1 MKCYAKKKLPRLTK
15 HLKTMNDILFPYD
28 GNDYSLTDKEKE
40 VRDIMLYTFNPALKT
55 VLNIYNHDEFLKFG
69 YNSCRQTAIFGAYF
83 LKTLLP
89 DYEIRAWEGDF
100 VEPVNG
106 VATPYVHAFIIAKK
120 DNRRL
125 LIDLSRTTKRLLF
138 HPLFGNIY
146 PDSFDYKD
154 VAYISKERLDYVS
167 LVETDEKEYLTG
179 LKPLTL
185 LSLISSLM
193 TDIANKPSE
202 EQKVFWESIY
212 KQFTQIL

>member
-1 MKCYAKKKLPRLTK
+1 MS
-15 HLKTMNDILFPYD
+15 DILFPYD
-28 GNDYSLTDKEKE
+28 SNDYSLTDKEKE
-40 VRDIMLYTFNPALKT
+40 VRDIMLYAFNPALKT
-55 VLNIYNHDEFLKFG
+55 VLNIYNPDEFLKFG

-83 LKTLLP
+83 LKTLFP

-146 PDSFDYKD
+146 PDSLDYKD
-154 VAYISKERLDYVS
+154 VSFVGMSTMDYVK
-167 LVETDEKEYLTG
+167 LVEDNKNEYLTHMPSVYLFDTIKSLTNNLLNLPDKERKLFWKAAYENFTG
-179 LKPLTL
+179 LLEIT
-185 LSLISSLM
+185 
-193 TDIANKPSE
+193 N
-202 EQKVFWESIY
+202 
-212 KQFTQIL
+212 